1 MTEPRKPTP
10 TEREPAAPGG
20 SENPAATDTA
30 VATESERQPAE
41 ETTIG
46 TGTSIALGCVA
57 GTVLLV
63 IIGLLFL
70 LVVVVF
76 G

>member
-20 SENPAATDTA
+20 SENLAATDTA

-46 TGTSIALGCVA
+46 TGTSIA